1 MSTATT
7 PITPA
12 PAPSDFGPK
21 VLHYWRT
28 LPTLRFL
35 LPAVPATAVLEAM
48 HAAPA
53 VIFVTSCLA
62 ILALVTL
69 IGKAT
74 EEIALYTNPT
84 IGGLLNATFGN
95 VTELIIAGFALQ
107 QGLYGIVKSS
117 IVGSILGN
125 LLLLLGAAMLIGG
138 LRHPR
143 QTFNSHGSN
152 ASVSMMALSLVAMV
166 IPAII
171 AHGAAFDPDLADD
184 AVRNRL
190 LGNASIAIA
199 IVMLV
204 VYFLSLVF
212 QLRTHR
218 SLLAPTEHEHA
229 QPQWPRGGAI
239 AALLGI
245 TLIVAWQSDVFVAS
259 LDGMM
264 RAHPIFTP
272 TFMGVIVVAIV
283 GNAAEGSVAIWVARE
298 NKMELAFQ
306 VAMGSSLQVALFV
319 APVLLLMSYFVG
331 PHPMT
336 LDFSILETA
345 SIWASVLVASQAL
358 SDGESHWFEGVVF
371 LAVYVI
377 FGVVFFFHP

>member
-1 MSTATT
+1 VSTVSPA
-7 PITPA
+7 ITPE
-12 PAPSDFGPK
+12 PAPEAFGPK
-21 VLHYWRT
+21 VVHYWRT
-28 LPTLRFL
+28 LPIVRWL
-35 LPAVPATAVLEAM
+35 LPAVPITAVLEAN
-48 HAAPA
+48 HASPA
-53 VIFVTSCLA
+53 LIFGTSCLA

-74 EEIALYTNPT
+74 EEIALYTDPT

-107 QGLYGIVKSS
+107 QGLHAIVKSS

-125 LLLLLGAAMLIGG
+125 LLLLLGAAMVIGG

-152 ASVSMMALSLVAMV
+152 ASVSMLSLCLVAMV
-166 IPAII
+166 IPAIV
-171 AHGAAFDPDLADD
+171 AHGAQFDPVLADP
-184 AVRNRL
+184 AIRERL
-190 LGNASIAIA
+190 LNLGSIAIA

-204 VYFLSLVF
+204 VYFLSLIF

-218 SLLAPTEHEHA
+218 SLLAPTEHEHTL
-229 QPQWPRGGAI
+229 PQWSKGSAI
-239 AALLGI
+239 AALLLI
-245 TLIVAWQSDVFVAS
+245 TIVVAWQSDVFVSS

-264 RAHPIFTP
+264 KAHPIFTP

-298 NKMELAFQ
+298 NKMDLAFQ

-319 APVLLLMSYFVG
+319 APVLVLMSHFIG

-336 LDFSILETA
+336 MDFSVLETA

-377 FGVVFFFHP
+377 FAVIFFFHP